1 VNWRRLRR
9 GPKNRNRK
17 KMKPMKTNKTKTH
30 REEST
35 YALLVRSEDK
45 KRGWMEIVVYGLAAI
60 SAVAMILAFANE
72 FFWFPA

>member
-1 VNWRRLRR
+1 MEDIE
-9 GPKNRNRK
+9 RK
-17 KMKPMKTNKTKTH
+17 KLSKEDETMKTNESNNS

-45 KRGWMEIVVYGLAAI
+45 KRARMEMVVYGLAI
-60 SAVAMILAFANE
+60 VSAVVMILEFANE

>member
-1 VNWRRLRR
+1 
-9 GPKNRNRK
+9 
-17 KMKPMKTNKTKTH
+17 MKTTPMKTNEQNSR

-45 KRGWMEIVVYGLAAI
+45 NRARMEMVVYGLAAI
-60 SAVAMILAFANE
+60 SALAMILAFANE

>member
-1 VNWRRLRR
+1 
-9 GPKNRNRK
+9 
-17 KMKPMKTNKTKTH
+17 MKTNEPNSS

-45 KRGWMEIVVYGLAAI
+45 KLVRMELIVYGLAAI
-60 SAVAMILAFANE
+60 SALAMILAFANE

>member
-1 VNWRRLRR
+1 
-9 GPKNRNRK
+9 
-17 KMKPMKTNKTKTH
+17 MKTNEPNSS

-45 KRGWMEIVVYGLAAI
+45 KLVRMELVVYGLAAI
-60 SAVAMILAFANE
+60 SALAMILAFANE

>member
-1 VNWRRLRR
+1 
-9 GPKNRNRK
+9 
-17 KMKPMKTNKTKTH
+17 MKTNEPKNN

-45 KRGWMEIVVYGLAAI
+45 TRARMEAVVYGLALI
-60 SAVAMILAFANE
+60 SAVVMILEFAND

>member
-1 VNWRRLRR
+1 
-9 GPKNRNRK
+9 
-17 KMKPMKTNKTKTH
+17 MKTTPMKTNEPNSS

-45 KRGWMEIVVYGLAAI
+45 NRARMEMVVYGLAAI
-60 SAVAMILAFANE
+60 SALAMILAFANE

>member
-1 VNWRRLRR
+1 
-9 GPKNRNRK
+9 
-17 KMKPMKTNKTKTH
+17 MKTNEPNSR

-45 KRGWMEIVVYGLAAI
+45 KLVRMELVVYGLAAI
-60 SAVAMILAFANE
+60 SALAMILAFANE

>member
-1 VNWRRLRR
+1 
-9 GPKNRNRK
+9 
-17 KMKPMKTNKTKTH
+17 MKTNEPNSR

-45 KRGWMEIVVYGLAAI
+45 NRARMEMVVYGLAAI
-60 SAVAMILAFANE
+60 SALAMILAFANE